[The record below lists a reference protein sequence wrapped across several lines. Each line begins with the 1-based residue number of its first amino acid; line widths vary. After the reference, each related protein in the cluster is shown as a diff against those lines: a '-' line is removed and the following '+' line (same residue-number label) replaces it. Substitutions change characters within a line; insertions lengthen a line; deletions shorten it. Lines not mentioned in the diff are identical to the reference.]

1 MKNETNVRFELVHC
15 ICENLATKVR
25 KRMRKQREYWG
36 KILNNWPLHR
46 PKQVLYSMI
55 VLVNKKY
62 NSVKNITN
70 SENLLLEYKKKFKGH
85 RKFNILVLIR
95 PQAHPCLV

>member
-1 MKNETNVRFELVHC
+1 
-15 ICENLATKVR
+15 
-25 KRMRKQREYWG
+25 
-36 KILNNWPLHR
+36 
-46 PKQVLYSMI
+46 MI

-85 RKFNILVLIR
+85 RKFNILVLVLIR
-95 PQAHPCLV
+95 PQAHPYLV

>member
-1 MKNETNVRFELVHC
+1 
-15 ICENLATKVR
+15 
-25 KRMRKQREYWG
+25 
-36 KILNNWPLHR
+36 
-46 PKQVLYSMI
+46 MI

-85 RKFNILVLIR
+85 RKLIYWFSSDLKPTHVSFNNV
-95 PQAHPCLV
+95 